1 MTKKI
6 NPTLSLRTAVTL
18 FVMLLT
24 SSTAWATLTG
34 HTGTKDDPYIIENAT
49 TLLSLQ
55 NNVNNGNNYEDKYFV
70 QTDNIDL
77 GNTSW
82 TPIGKDSSHPFKGHY
97 DGGGYQITGLNVT
110 TNGQYAG
117 LFGYIVGGQ
126 YQGSVTTTMIA
137 NVNNVVLVNP
147 TITVTATSSAQYAG
161 AVVGYAG
168 TCTGVSYNTII
179 GGTVSYTGIKNHN
192 TNNSY
197 AGGVV
202 GYYSS
207 AHFSLL
213 TYNKVSGIT
222 VSGGGISGGV
232 TGYAQYS
239 YHILGNVVDANVS
252 SAEFD
257 LSTDIHTYGYR
268 QGVVVGYCDM
278 VSSGSPS
285 NSSDVN
291 YYHSVNGLTA
301 YGANAS
307 YHSFNPVADGG
318 HNAQIYTITT
328 SDNLTVSDGATV
340 IIGTKS
346 YFAADATATLSTDDS
361 HIFKYSPTVS
371 GTGASVGNVATN
383 RKSATV
389 TIGTADVTV
398 SANLAAIA
406 GTCGENATWRVSDE
420 NNDGTYETLHIEGT
434 GDMANYEVD
443 TMNGT
448 ITPWRIDFH
457 RTITTVNI
465 ADGITSIGNSFFASL
480 SKITEVTLPSSVS
493 SIGGFAFNNCFML
506 TRINILK
513 TDGVVYLYKG
523 VFDNCNA
530 FSTIVVPTPALAV
543 EYKQKKLNGTNNDN
557 YWRDYANKLRVPL
570 GDYLFQVDGTTAAD
584 AAYAITNGDDLRH
597 LSSAVYATSD
607 ISVGKTFRQTADI
620 DLSSGGV
627 FSPVGKGTY
636 SFQGTYDGK
645 GHKIS
650 GLSVNEE
657 YGEIGLF
664 GGVKGATVRN
674 VVLVSPTVRATDGG
688 NKSTD
693 VAALIGVSNGNKLK
707 PNTIE
712 NCHVINPTLTID
724 YPGSEKHLGVIVGY
738 IWNEKT
744 TVSNCYYYDNTNDYA
759 VVGWNW
765 NGGNVTRVARARKV
779 TLGEGVSV
787 RQSASEPENGFV
799 YDGDNYYREG
809 LELTFN
815 TPECYDFTY
824 SVNGSAISGSS
835 YTINSDD
842 ADADISV
849 VMEPLNEISLKASKI
864 NDLYWSTFYCGGA
877 GYRIADGEEACAYT
891 ATVGDDKII
900 LHMLGRVIPSGTAV
914 IIVGED
920 GNISMVR
927 DDVSEATE
935 QNAGNDLR
943 GVDMATART
952 SLTSND
958 TETLYMLSN
967 KNNNFGFH
975 SFAGTYVPARKAFFS
990 VPSSANARPFS
1001 IVFEDDATTLG
1012 KLRIANDESPVYDLN
1027 GRKVS
1032 GKNLKAGVYVKGG
1045 KKVVVK

>member
-126 YQGSVTTTMIA
+126 YQGSETTTMIA

-207 AHFSLL
+207 VHLSLL

-278 VSSGSPS
+278 VSSGNPS
-285 NSSDVN
+285 NPSNVN

-318 HNAQIYTITT
+318 YNAQIYTIST

-361 HIFKYSPTVS
+361 HIFKNSPTVS

-389 TIGTADVTV
+389 TVGTADVTV

-406 GTCGENATWRVSDE
+406 GTCGENVTWRVSDE

-434 GDMANYEVD
+434 GDMANYAESIFY
-443 TMNGT
+443 GT
-448 ITPWRIDFH
+448 IAPWKTDFY

-465 ADGITSIGNSFFASL
+465 ADGITSIGNSSFGGLNFL
-480 SKITEVTLPSSVS
+480 TEITLPSSVS
-493 SIGGFAFNNCFML
+493 SIGGFAFQTCNKL
-506 TRINILK
+506 TRINIQK
-513 TDGVVYLYKG
+513 ADGVVYLYQ
-523 VFDNCNA
+523 NA
-530 FSTIVVPTPALAV
+530 FLSCTALSAIVVPTPALAV
-543 EYKQKKLNGTNNDN
+543 EYKQNKLNGTNKDN
-557 YWRDYANKLRVPL
+557 LWIDYANKLRVPL
-570 GDYLFQVDGTTAAD
+570 GDYLFQADGTTAAD
-584 AAYAITNGDDLRH
+584 AAYAITNGDDLRN
-597 LSSAVYATSD
+597 LSSAVKATWD

-620 DLSSGGV
+620 DLSSGGD
-627 FSPVGKGTY
+627 FYPVGGDKA
-636 SFQGTYDGK
+636 FNGTYDGK

-650 GLSVNEE
+650 GLSVNVE
-657 YGEIGLF
+657 YGKNGLF
-664 GGVKGATVRN
+664 GSVMGATVRN
-674 VVLVSPTVRATDGG
+674 VVLVSPTVRARDGG

-693 VAALIGVSNGNKLK
+693 VAALIGCSDGNKLK

-724 YPGSEKHLGVIVGY
+724 YPGSEKHLGAIVGY
-738 IWNEKT
+738 IWNSKT

-765 NGGNVTRVARARKV
+765 NGGSVTRVARARKV

-787 RQSASEPENGFV
+787 RQSTSEPENGFV
-799 YDGDNYYREG
+799 YNGANYYREG

-835 YTINSDD
+835 YTINSED

-900 LHMLGRVIPSGTAV
+900 LHMLGKVIPSGTAV

-927 DDVSEATE
+927 DDVSEAE
-935 QNAGNDLR
+935 NNASNDLR

-975 SFAGTYVPARKAFFS
+975 SFAAATVPARKAFFT

-1001 IVFEDDATTLG
+1001 IVFEDDATAFG
-1012 KLRIANDESPVYDLN
+1012 ELRITNYELPIYDLN
-1027 GRKVS
+1027 GRAVS
-1032 GKNLKAGVYVKGG
+1032 GKNLKPGVYVKGG
-1045 KKVVVK
+1045 KKVVIK